1 MGASDPVEGGLSE
14 ESDPSASSECDA
26 KVHESVTK
34 APLMPMAIVGE
45 EEVTKA
51 R

>member
-14 ESDPSASSECDA
+14 ESNPSTSSEYDE
-26 KVHESVTK
+26 KGYESERK
-34 APLMPMAIVGE
+34 ASLLPMAIVGE
-45 EEVTKA
+45 DEVTKA